1 MLWNR
6 RTKLLHPV
14 SYLQKTV
21 DLQWCRVEKAKL
33 EILQHQLDPSGNFLS
48 YRATIKAAQ
57 WRADSARGN
66 QQKIVIPFFV
76 LLLKDLFLIY
86 HGHPRILPNAHLNF
100 MAFNQLAE
108 QLRDVIQ
115 WKSTVCTFE
124 KNPQVL
130 QYLLITSVS
139 GEKGLIA
146 LIKIQTF

>member
-1 MLWNR
+1 M
-6 RTKLLHPV
+6 
-14 SYLQKTV
+14 
-21 DLQWCRVEKAKL
+21 
-33 EILQHQLDPSGNFLS
+33 DPSGNFLS

-115 WKSTVCTFE
+115 WKSTICTFE

-130 QYLLITSVS
+130 QYLLITAVS
-139 GEKGLIA
+139 GEKGQFFLKFRNYQKTVDSLRFNA
-146 LIKIQTF
+146 NVFRM